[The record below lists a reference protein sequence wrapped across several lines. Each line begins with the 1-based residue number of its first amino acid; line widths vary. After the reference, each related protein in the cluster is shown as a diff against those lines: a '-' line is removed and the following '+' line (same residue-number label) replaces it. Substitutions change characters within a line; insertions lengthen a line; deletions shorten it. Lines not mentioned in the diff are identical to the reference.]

1 MTSIKERALLS
12 SFSFFLYGP
21 RRDLTFLSRWS
32 RGRPKCM
39 RQEATT
45 QQRRFNSEGEDRLE
59 KHWKEGRATDS
70 REMWRKNHAGEE
82 HKKTGGG
89 RESWKLRN
97 DTTFQKTWTN
107 LTN

>member
-1 MTSIKERALLS
+1 
-12 SFSFFLYGP
+12 
-21 RRDLTFLSRWS
+21 
-32 RGRPKCM
+32 M

-45 QQRRFNSEGEDRLE
+45 QQRRFNSEGEDKLE

-82 HKKTGGG
+82 HKKTVGG
-89 RESWKLRN
+89 RESWQLRN